1 MISPEKLRID
11 NWVCFGMGYYQ
22 VKGMLMTPVPQFYL
36 YYKAGNEEKYINV
49 QALHVL
55 PIEITED
62 ILVFNGFTELENKD
76 SDPICYGGYGEFVYE
91 DDYVTLTYY
100 LYSNNFYV
108 KVKGLGYKRGCSLK
122 EGKYEIRW
130 VHELQNI
137 LSMLPNGSKNEIK
150 MYLD

>member
-1 MISPEKLRID
+1 MISPKELRID
-11 NWVCFGMGYYQ
+11 NWVCFDMNYYQ
-22 VKGMLMTPVPQFYL
+22 VKGMLMSPSPQFYL
-36 YYKAGNEEKYINV
+36 YYKAGNEEDYRNV
-49 QALHVL
+49 QALYVS
-55 PIEITED
+55 PIGITDD

-76 SDPICYGGYGEFVYE
+76 SNSICYGEFVYE

-108 KVKGLGYKRGCSLK
+108 KVKVKGLGYGCSLK

-150 MYLD
+150 MYLE

>member
-1 MISPEKLRID
+1 MISPKELKID
-11 NWVCFGMGYYQ
+11 NWVCFDMNYYQ
-22 VKGMLMTPVPQFYL
+22 VKGMLMSPSPQFYL
-36 YYKAGNEEKYINV
+36 YYKAGNEEEYRKV
-49 QALHVL
+49 QALYVS
-55 PIEITED
+55 PIEITDD
-62 ILVFNGFTELENKD
+62 ILVFNGFTESENKD
-76 SDPICYGGYGEFVYE
+76 SNSICYGEFIYE

-108 KVKGLGYKRGCSLK
+108 KVKVKVKGLGYGCSLK

-150 MYLD
+150 MYLE